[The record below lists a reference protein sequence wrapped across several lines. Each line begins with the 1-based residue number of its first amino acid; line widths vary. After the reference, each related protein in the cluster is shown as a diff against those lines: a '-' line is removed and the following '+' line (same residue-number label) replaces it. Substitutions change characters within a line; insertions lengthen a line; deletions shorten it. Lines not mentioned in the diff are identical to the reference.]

1 MDLHIKDL
9 KNALQAGKAVGVPLP
24 STGLIHEL
32 FSACSAQG
40 RLFCGSP
47 PHFAITSG

>member
-1 MDLHIKDL
+1 MS
-9 KNALQAGKAVGVPLP
+9 VGDAHVSAP

-40 RLFCGSP
+40 KGQKDHSVIFTLIEQMAGMN
-47 PHFAITSG
+47 G